1 MIMSNLLP
9 IEWPKKH
16 NLFGVKVSATD
27 YHEVVRSVI
36 AAGLRKQSALVT
48 FLPVHGIVTAAQ
60 DAGYRKLINDFEVV
74 APDGQPVRWALNLF
88 HGAGLEDRVY
98 GPHTMRRI
106 CLRAAQSG
114 IPIYLYGSTPDVLKN
129 LNDRL
134 MDWFPTLKIVGMEA
148 PPFRPLT
155 PEENDAACQRINA
168 SGAGI
173 VFIGLGCPRQD
184 EFAHAN
190 REKIQAVQCCVG
202 AAFDFHAGNKKMA
215 PEFLQRHGLEWL
227 FRLVQEP
234 RRLWKRYFVTNSIF
248 IGLCLASV
256 FRLET
261 QFAKFITPAPEGQ
274 GA

>member
-9 IEWPKKH
+9 IVWPKKS

-27 YHEVVRSVI
+27 YHEVVRTVI
-36 AAGLRKQSALVT
+36 AAGLRRQSAVVT

-60 DAGYRKLINDFEVV
+60 DQEYRKLINDFEIV

-98 GPHTMRRI
+98 GPHAMRRI

-114 IPIYLYGSTPDVLKN
+114 IGIYLYGSTPDVLKN
-129 LNDRL
+129 LSDRL
-134 MDWFPTLKIVGMEA
+134 TDWFPTLKIVGMEA

-190 REKIQAVQCCVG
+190 RDKIQAVQCCVG

-227 FRLVQEP
+227 FRLIQEP
-234 RRLWKRYFVTNSIF
+234 RRLWKRYFVTNSLF

-256 FRLET
+256 FRLDA
-261 QFAKFITPAPEGQ
+261 QFAKFITPAEGQ